1 MDAAYEVFIAE
12 STTAQFD
19 DFQQYVFELKTIATQ
34 NLAPK
39 RIQEYMTIIYK
50 EGGGLSMCQYVMDY
64 IVVVLSKYL
73 QMMVSYYIFR
83 EDSARVTSQF
93 EQFNEHFENFSNIF
107 AKVTGTAYRPG
118 CKLICQKPIEKMTHL
133 AKAPEQNA
141 RKQLSS
147 DLHTFLMKNDLTDLE
162 DIFQRKS
169 IELDDVL
176 EMDKNEIEEVGIKTY
191 KQRKHLWRAIQDHI
205 AGGNFR

>member
-93 EQFNEHFENFSNIF
+93 EQFNEHFEKNFKYF
-107 AKVTGTAYRPG
+107 
-118 CKLICQKPIEKMTHL
+118 CKSYWNCLQARMQTYLSETDRKDDSFGKSART
-133 AKAPEQNA
+133 KRSKTTEQ
-141 RKQLSS
+141 
-147 DLHTFLMKNDLTDLE
+147 
-162 DIFQRKS
+162 
-169 IELDDVL
+169 
-176 EMDKNEIEEVGIKTY
+176 
-191 KQRKHLWRAIQDHI
+191 
-205 AGGNFR
+205 